1 MEKITNDKL
10 TGTTNLTKFKNK
22 IALTAWHTTKM
33 CWLYSLISPLYMKSS
48 FVISFVEERIQP
60 CSMADWN
67 VFSIDCLESFFLPRF
82 ATPW

>member
-10 TGTTNLTKFKNK
+10 TDATNLTKFKNK

-33 CWLYSLISPLYMKSS
+33 LAVQPHSPLSIKSS

-60 CSMADWN
+60 SNMADWN

-82 ATPW
+82 TTPW